1 MDEQSDRDEQ
11 SDEEERAPAHARPDG
26 RAPPTPARNGPP
38 RPPPTRP
45 RANRRHEHAGRGRKR
60 DGQAKPTPARAF
72 GGGSGGPPNGDVDAA
87 EAVLESGGRTWAV
100 RVLGRSGGGRARSG
114 AVPLLLLGFWEDGC
128 DGERPALE
136 AIVVGRTLAELASE
150 RLEAALA
157 EARPPREGPH
167 TSTSD
172 RSVAAPTPPPDGRM
186 SRRRSRP

>member
-11 SDEEERAPAHARPDG
+11 SDEEERAPERARPDG

-45 RANRRHEHAGRGRKR
+45 RDNRRHQHADRGRKR
-60 DGQAKPTPARAF
+60 DGQANPPPARAF
-72 GGGSGGPPNGDVDAA
+72 GGSGGPPNGDVDAA
-87 EAVLESGGRTWAV
+87 EAVLDSGGRTWAV

-114 AVPLLLLGFWEDGC
+114 GVPLLLLGFWEDGR

-136 AIVVGRTLAELASE
+136 AIVVGRTLAELASD

-157 EARPPREGPH
+157 EARPPR
-167 TSTSD
+167 
-172 RSVAAPTPPPDGRM
+172 
-186 SRRRSRP
+186 